1 MSAEIDAVLEE
12 AATKLMDITGIFS
25 DDTPLVTKA
34 ILVFEVGMIE
44 GGEAETYMAHYRTSS
59 CAVWDLRGMLG
70 DAIENLSPGDDDD

>member
-1 MSAEIDAVLEE
+1 MGVLIDKALEE
-12 AATKLMDITGIFS
+12 ACTKVMDISDVFP

-44 GGEAETYMAHYRTSS
+44 GGEADTYLAHYRTSS